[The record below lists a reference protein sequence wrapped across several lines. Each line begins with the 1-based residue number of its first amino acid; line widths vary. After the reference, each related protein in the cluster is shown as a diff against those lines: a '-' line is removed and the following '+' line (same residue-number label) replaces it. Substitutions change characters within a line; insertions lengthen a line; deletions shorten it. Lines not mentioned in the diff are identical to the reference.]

1 LVEEL
6 VDIPVH
12 DPVFRFASQSGTCLC
27 WMLRR
32 NCSVTPSQL
41 GWSYLFLCSGSLGVA
56 ALFWVIGFHVVM
68 GFAGLEL
75 FAVGVA
81 FLVFARHATD
91 GERISLEGSRLVV
104 EKETAGRLDRSE
116 FRAEWVRVEPKSGH
130 RSLIEV
136 SAQGRSVEVGRF
148 VRPELRQALA
158 REIRSAVRSS
168 QGPVWASGGYASGQ

>member
-1 LVEEL
+1 
-6 VDIPVH
+6 
-12 DPVFRFASQSGTCLC
+12 
-27 WMLRR
+27 MLRR

-41 GWSYLFLCSGSLGVA
+41 GWTYVFLCSSSLGIA
-56 ALFWVIGFHVVM
+56 AMFWFRGFHVVM

-75 FAVGVA
+75 FAIGMA

-104 EKETAGRLDRSE
+104 EKETAGHLDRSE
-116 FRAEWVRVEPKSGH
+116 FRAEWVRIEPKSGH

-136 SAQGRSVEVGRF
+136 SAQGKSVEVGRF

-158 REIRSAVRSS
+158 REIRSAVRGS
-168 QGPVWASGGYASGQ
+168 QGPVWVSGGCAGGQ